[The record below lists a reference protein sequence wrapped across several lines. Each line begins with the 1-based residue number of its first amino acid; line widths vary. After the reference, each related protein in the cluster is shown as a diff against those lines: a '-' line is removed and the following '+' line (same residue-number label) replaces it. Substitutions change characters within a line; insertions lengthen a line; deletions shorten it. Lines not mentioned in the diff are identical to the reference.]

1 MSDRKYVWATGGS
14 HYLHLPGIV
23 PSFCEILYLHLI
35 CTQLSTSPIRRR
47 RSDRK
52 GKQICNFQMN
62 KYRFSK
68 WINTFSNP
76 TNTSVETF
84 PNEFP
89 SPRQH
94 LLHPGTMGKSH
105 TQHPNIRQL
114 PIVPQV
120 QKTLIFTERFKWHVP
135 QFSFLQGQLYNHMM
149 KQNNP
154 FKRNYDEDCWN
165 LHLVEQVSFCKKFG
179 ILQPCPQC
187 PGQYLASWH
196 SHCEYGVVLALPLL
210 SLISGILGQDRSTT
224 SGVGRLSG

>member
-1 MSDRKYVWATGGS
+1 MK
-14 HYLHLPGIV
+14 
-23 PSFCEILYLHLI
+23 FCI
-35 CTQLSTSPIRRR
+35 CTWFAPNFPQVQYGGEELTE
-47 RSDRK
+47 K
-52 GKQICNFQMN
+52 GSKFAISKWTNTGFPNEQIQ
-62 KYRFSK
+62 FSK
-68 WINTFSNP
+68 P